1 MPAPSM
7 IRHLQERDKNERTTD
22 PMKADAVFQE
32 TFEEMRRDPG
42 VILFTAL
49 QWIPERSSLRR
60 LFTSHPDEYPVGGEK
75 TVEISPGWLG
85 TVIEDKK
92 PFLAADL
99 NALREVF
106 ADSELIQRLGC
117 GAVINVPVLDDGRN
131 VVGVLALLDA
141 EGRYTAT
148 QCGNRRRRR
157 QPEPGRPHRSLCRPP
172 HRSPREGHVLL
183 MSTTPNT
190 QAPH

>member
-1 MPAPSM
+1 MSG
-7 IRHLQERDKNERTTD
+7 IKDS
-22 PMKADAVFQE
+22 MKADSVFQQ

-42 VILFTAL
+42 VVLFTAL

-60 LFTSHPDEYPVGGEK
+60 LFTSHPEEYPVGGEK

-92 PFLAADL
+92 PFLARDL

-131 VVGVLALLDA
+131 VVGVLAMLDA
-141 EGRYTAT
+141 EGRYTQHSVETAVDVV
-148 QCGNRRRRR
+148 NRNLAGLTAAFAAH
-157 QPEPGRPHRSLCRPP
+157 PTEVPGKD
-172 HRSPREGHVLL
+172 
-183 MSTTPNT
+183 TI
-190 QAPH
+190 

>member
-1 MPAPSM
+1 MSAM
-7 IRHLQERDKNERTTD
+7 TD
-22 PMKADAVFQE
+22 SRKADTVFQQ
-32 TFEEMRRDPG
+32 TFDAMRKDPG

-60 LFTSHPDEYPVGGEK
+60 LFTSHPADYPVGGEK

-85 TVIEDKK
+85 TVIQDKE

-117 GAVINVPVLDDGRN
+117 GAVINAPVLDEDRN
-131 VVGVLALLDA
+131 VVGVLAMLDA
-141 EGRYTAT
+141 EGRYTQQSVETAVAVVT
-148 QCGNRRRRR
+148 RNLTGLTEAFAAH
-157 QPEPGRPHRSLCRPP
+157 PTEVHGKD
-172 HRSPREGHVLL
+172 
-183 MSTTPNT
+183 TI
-190 QAPH
+190 

>member
-1 MPAPSM
+1 
-7 IRHLQERDKNERTTD
+7 
-22 PMKADAVFQE
+22 MKADSVFQQ

-42 VILFTAL
+42 VVLFTAL

-60 LFTSHPDEYPVGGEK
+60 LFTSHPEEYPVGGEK

-92 PFLAADL
+92 PFLARDL

-131 VVGVLALLDA
+131 VVGVLAMLDA
-141 EGRYTAT
+141 EGRYTQHSVETAVDVV
-148 QCGNRRRRR
+148 NRNLAGLTAAFAAH
-157 QPEPGRPHRSLCRPP
+157 PTEVPGKD
-172 HRSPREGHVLL
+172 
-183 MSTTPNT
+183 TI
-190 QAPH
+190 

>member
-1 MPAPSM
+1 MSGTADSM
-7 IRHLQERDKNERTTD
+7 E
-22 PMKADAVFQE
+22 ADAVFQE

-60 LFTSHPDEYPVGGEK
+60 LFTSHPEDYPVGGEK

-85 TVIEDKK
+85 TVIEHKE
-92 PFLAADL
+92 PFLAPDL

-131 VVGVLALLDA
+131 VVGVLAILDA
-141 EGRYTAT
+141 EGRYTQHSVETAVDIV
-148 QCGNRRRRR
+148 NRNLTDLNTAFAAH
-157 QPEPGRPHRSLCRPP
+157 PTEVPGKDT
-172 HRSPREGHVLL
+172 V
-183 MSTTPNT
+183 
-190 QAPH
+190 

>member
-1 MPAPSM
+1 MSG
-7 IRHLQERDKNERTTD
+7 ITD
-22 PMKADAVFQE
+22 TMKADTVFQQ
-32 TFEEMRRDPG
+32 TFDAMRRDPG

-60 LFTSHPDEYPVGGEK
+60 LFTSHPADYPVGGEK

-85 TVIEDKK
+85 TVIDEKK

-117 GAVINVPVLDDGRN
+117 GAVINVPVLDEDRN
-131 VVGVLALLDA
+131 VVGVLAMLDA
-141 EGRYTAT
+141 EGRYTEQSVETAVDVVKRNLT
-148 QCGNRRRRR
+148 DLTEAFAAR
-157 QPEPGRPHRSLCRPP
+157 PTEVPGKD
-172 HRSPREGHVLL
+172 
-183 MSTTPNT
+183 TI
-190 QAPH
+190 

>member
-1 MPAPSM
+1 M
-7 IRHLQERDKNERTTD
+7 TTD
-22 PMKADAVFQE
+22 TVFQQV
-32 TFEEMRRDPG
+32 FDAMRKDPG

-60 LFTSHPDEYPVGGEK
+60 LFTSHPADYPVGGEK

-99 NALREVF
+99 DALREVF

-117 GAVINVPVLDDGRN
+117 GAVINVPVLDGGGN
-131 VVGVLALLDA
+131 VVGVLAMLDA
-141 EGRYTAT
+141 EGRYTQQSVEAAADVVKRNLT
-148 QCGNRRRRR
+148 DLIQAFAAHPHEV
-157 QPEPGRPHRSLCRPP
+157 QGR
-172 HRSPREGHVLL
+172 
-183 MSTTPNT
+183 TPSK
-190 QAPH
+190 

>member
-1 MPAPSM
+1 M
-7 IRHLQERDKNERTTD
+7 TTD
-22 PMKADAVFQE
+22 TVFQQ
-32 TFEEMRRDPG
+32 TFDAMRKDPG

-60 LFTSHPDEYPVGGEK
+60 LFTSHPADYPVGGEK

-117 GAVINVPVLDDGRN
+117 GAVINVPVLDGGN
-131 VVGVLALLDA
+131 VVGVLAMLDA
-141 EGRYTAT
+141 EGRYTQLSVEAAVDVV
-148 QCGNRRRRR
+148 NRNLADLTEAFAAH
-157 QPEPGRPHRSLCRPP
+157 PHEVPGKD
-172 HRSPREGHVLL
+172 
-183 MSTTPNT
+183 TI
-190 QAPH
+190 

>member
-1 MPAPSM
+1 MSGTS
-7 IRHLQERDKNERTTD
+7 LTTD
-22 PMKADAVFQE
+22 TVFQQV
-32 TFEEMRRDPG
+32 FDAMRKDPG

-60 LFTSHPDEYPVGGEK
+60 LFTSHPADYPVGGEK

-99 NALREVF
+99 DALREVF

-117 GAVINVPVLDDGRN
+117 GAVINVPVLDGGGN
-131 VVGVLALLDA
+131 VVGVLAMLDA
-141 EGRYTAT
+141 EGRYTQQSVEAAADVVKRNLT
-148 QCGNRRRRR
+148 DLIEAFAAHPHEVQ
-157 QPEPGRPHRSLCRPP
+157 GR
-172 HRSPREGHVLL
+172 
-183 MSTTPNT
+183 TPSK
-190 QAPH
+190 

>member
-1 MPAPSM
+1 MTT
-7 IRHLQERDKNERTTD
+7 TTD
-22 PMKADAVFQE
+22 PVFQQ
-32 TFEEMRRDPG
+32 TFDAMRKDPG

-60 LFTSHPDEYPVGGEK
+60 LFTSHPADYPVGGEK

-117 GAVINVPVLDDGRN
+117 GAVINVPVLDGGN
-131 VVGVLALLDA
+131 VVGVLAMLDA
-141 EGRYTAT
+141 EGRYTQQSVEAAVDVV
-148 QCGNRRRRR
+148 NRNLADLTEAFAAH
-157 QPEPGRPHRSLCRPP
+157 PHEVPGKDT
-172 HRSPREGHVLL
+172 V
-183 MSTTPNT
+183 
-190 QAPH
+190 

>member
-1 MPAPSM
+1 M
-7 IRHLQERDKNERTTD
+7 TTD
-22 PMKADAVFQE
+22 TVFQQ
-32 TFEEMRRDPG
+32 TFDAMREDPG

-60 LFTSHPDEYPVGGEK
+60 LFTSHPADYPVGGEK

-117 GAVINVPVLDDGRN
+117 GAVINVPVLDGGN
-131 VVGVLALLDA
+131 VVGVLAMLDA
-141 EGRYTAT
+141 EGRYTQHSVEAAVDVV
-148 QCGNRRRRR
+148 NRNLAGLTEAFAAH
-157 QPEPGRPHRSLCRPP
+157 PHEVPGKD
-172 HRSPREGHVLL
+172 
-183 MSTTPNT
+183 TI
-190 QAPH
+190 

>member
-1 MPAPSM
+1 MSG
-7 IRHLQERDKNERTTD
+7 TTD

-32 TFEEMRRDPG
+32 TFEEIRRDPG

-60 LFTSHPDEYPVGGEK
+60 LFTSHPEDYPVGGEK

-85 TVIEDKK
+85 TVIQDQK

-99 NALREVF
+99 HALREVF

-117 GAVINVPVLDDGRN
+117 GAVINVPVLNDGGN
-131 VVGVLALLDA
+131 VVGVLAMLDA
-141 EGRYTAT
+141 EGRYTQQSVETAVDVV
-148 QCGNRRRRR
+148 NRNLADLTEAFAAH
-157 QPEPGRPHRSLCRPP
+157 PTEVSGKDT
-172 HRSPREGHVLL
+172 V
-183 MSTTPNT
+183 
-190 QAPH
+190 

>member
-1 MPAPSM
+1 MSGTSM
-7 IRHLQERDKNERTTD
+7 TTD
-22 PMKADAVFQE
+22 TVFQQV
-32 TFEEMRRDPG
+32 FDAMRKDPG

-60 LFTSHPDEYPVGGEK
+60 LFTSHPADYPVGGEK

-99 NALREVF
+99 DALREVF

-117 GAVINVPVLDDGRN
+117 GAVINVPVLDGGGN
-131 VVGVLALLDA
+131 VVGVLAMLDA
-141 EGRYTAT
+141 EGRYTQQSVEAAADVVKRNLT
-148 QCGNRRRRR
+148 DLIEAFAAHPHEVQ
-157 QPEPGRPHRSLCRPP
+157 GR
-172 HRSPREGHVLL
+172 
-183 MSTTPNT
+183 TPSK
-190 QAPH
+190 

>member
-1 MPAPSM
+1 M
-7 IRHLQERDKNERTTD
+7 TTD
-22 PMKADAVFQE
+22 PVFQQ
-32 TFEEMRRDPG
+32 TFDAMRKDPG

-60 LFTSHPDEYPVGGEK
+60 LFTSHPADYPVGGEK

-99 NALREVF
+99 DALREVF

-117 GAVINVPVLDDGRN
+117 GAVINVPVLDGGN
-131 VVGVLALLDA
+131 VVGVLAMLDA
-141 EGRYTAT
+141 EGRYTQQSVEAAVDVV
-148 QCGNRRRRR
+148 NRNLADLTEAFAAH
-157 QPEPGRPHRSLCRPP
+157 PHEVPGKD
-172 HRSPREGHVLL
+172 
-183 MSTTPNT
+183 TI
-190 QAPH
+190 

>member
-1 MPAPSM
+1 MSGTS
-7 IRHLQERDKNERTTD
+7 LTTD
-22 PMKADAVFQE
+22 TVFQQV
-32 TFEEMRRDPG
+32 FDAMRKDPG

-60 LFTSHPDEYPVGGEK
+60 LFTSHPADYPVGGEK

-99 NALREVF
+99 DALREVF

-117 GAVINVPVLDDGRN
+117 GAVINVPVLDGGGN
-131 VVGVLALLDA
+131 VVGVLAMLDA
-141 EGRYTAT
+141 EGRYTQQSVEAAADVVKRNLT
-148 QCGNRRRRR
+148 DLIQAFAAHPHEV
-157 QPEPGRPHRSLCRPP
+157 QGR
-172 HRSPREGHVLL
+172 
-183 MSTTPNT
+183 TPSK
-190 QAPH
+190 